1 MHSYNRFYVFS
12 LHSLHKYIYIFD
24 FRQKILVQFV
34 QSVFNMFKVKTYGK
48 SEFAWLM
55 FPDMRDPSAAQ
66 DKLLRWIKK
75 DPRFHK
81 RLLRLANTKDDNN
94 YSKEQIQL
102 IIDKFGEPGE
112 YDDY

>member
-1 MHSYNRFYVFS
+1 
-12 LHSLHKYIYIFD
+12 
-24 FRQKILVQFV
+24 
-34 QSVFNMFKVKTYGK
+34 MFKIKSYGK

-55 FPDMRDPSAAQ
+55 FPDMKDPSAAQ
-66 DKLLRWIKK
+66 DKLLRSIKK

-81 RLLRLANTKDDNN
+81 RILRLANSKDDND

-102 IIDKFGEPGE
+102 IINKFGEPGE

>member
-1 MHSYNRFYVFS
+1 MT
-12 LHSLHKYIYIFD
+12 
-24 FRQKILVQFV
+24 
-34 QSVFNMFKVKTYGK
+34 MFKIKSYGK

-55 FPDMRDPSAAQ
+55 FPKMKDPDAAQ

-81 RLLRLANTKDDNN
+81 RILRLANTKNDNE
-94 YSKEQIQL
+94 YTVEQIRL
-102 IIDKFGEPGE
+102 MVNKWGEPGE

>member
-1 MHSYNRFYVFS
+1 MSTF
-12 LHSLHKYIYIFD
+12 
-24 FRQKILVQFV
+24 KIK
-34 QSVFNMFKVKTYGK
+34 SYGK

-55 FPDMRDPSAAQ
+55 FPDMKDPSAAQ

-81 RLLRLANTKDDNN
+81 RILRLANSKDDNE
-94 YSKEQIQL
+94 YSKEQILL
-102 IIDKFGEPGE
+102 IIKKFGEPGE